1 MTPPPCSQQQAL
13 TPGPSQLQP
22 AVAPAPSQL
31 PGVTL
36 VPLPQQP
43 AVTPAPSAMLLPPS
57 QQLTPFL
64 DMRGWIKDAVEQ
76 AVQPLITEI
85 TILKGKLEETDNR
98 VRKLEKEVMGA
109 ER

>member
-1 MTPPPCSQQQAL
+1 MSITPPPCSQQQAV
-13 TPGPSQLQP
+13 TPAPQQP

-36 VPLPQQP
+36 GLLPQQP
-43 AVTPAPSAMLLPPS
+43 AVAPAPSQLPGVTPAPSAMLLPPS

-76 AVQPLITEI
+76 AVQPLM
-85 TILKGKLEETDNR
+85 KSPH
-98 VRKLEKEVMGA
+98 
-109 ER
+109 